1 MESAFGSQDIEYA
14 DVAKKGKT
22 RCFNCSTFS
31 FFSCFE
37 TSLVHCRQKKEHCSH
52 GFPYRT
58 FPGRIS
64 KRFATYLAL
73 TIVLSVL
80 SEGQYGRMMGLV
92 GCGKELL
99 ASPIAA
105 PFTWLALAA
114 SESDEFQ
121 HFLRAVRQ
129 RSVSRLDCKEVDK
142 LSLSRN
148 SESDLF
154 VRLTLG
160 IQSPV
165 QTSRQRSVF

>member
-1 MESAFGSQDIEYA
+1 
-14 DVAKKGKT
+14 
-22 RCFNCSTFS
+22 
-31 FFSCFE
+31 
-37 TSLVHCRQKKEHCSH
+37 
-52 GFPYRT
+52 
-58 FPGRIS
+58 
-64 KRFATYLAL
+64 
-73 TIVLSVL
+73 
-80 SEGQYGRMMGLV
+80 MMGLV

-154 VRLTLG
+154 WSKVIFWEIWKVILVR
-160 IQSPV
+160 
-165 QTSRQRSVF
+165 